1 MLRNLITG
9 LKFGRISSLWMSA
22 TGLVP
27 DDGGAIGRRAAV
39 AVSQQGMPAN
49 DAWLLALLEWISE
62 QPAGEQV
69 IAANGVR
76 QFLEAQ
82 EGRIELHPS
91 TRQAMHEVARQAV
104 VSPSSNPRPG
114 PLDVMSIPN
123 LAGRVASAIDVVL
136 NSGRSYTL
144 TRGCMRLPEEGAV
157 SFWPEPQSPHGS
169 IVASVKLADI
179 AAVGLL
185 SGPLAQDE
193 HWRSMTVD
201 SVAIEVVRR
210 FHNQVQMLSR

>member
-1 MLRNLITG
+1 MLRDLITG
-9 LKFGRISSLWMSA
+9 YKFGRISTLWMKA

-27 DDGGAIGRRAAV
+27 DDEGAIGRRAAD

-49 DAWLLALLEWISE
+49 DAWLLALMEWIGE

-69 IAANGVR
+69 IAVNGVR

-91 TRQAMHEVARQAV
+91 TRRVLHEVASKALASLSRNSQ
-104 VSPSSNPRPG
+104 PG

-136 NSGRSYTL
+136 NGGRSYTL
-144 TRGCMRLPEEGAV
+144 ARGCMRLSRQGEI
-157 SFWPEPQSPHGS
+157 SFWPEPQSPRGS

-193 HWRSMTVD
+193 HWRTMTVD

>member
-1 MLRNLITG
+1 MLRELITG
-9 LKFGRISSLWMSA
+9 YKFGRISSLWMKV

-27 DDGGAIGRRAAV
+27 DDDGAIGRRAAV

-62 QPAGEQV
+62 QPAGEQT

-76 QFLEAQ
+76 LFLESQ
-82 EGRIELHPS
+82 ERRIELHPS
-91 TRQAMHEVARQAV
+91 TRREMHEVVRQASV
-104 VSPSSNPRPG
+104 APARHAQSG

-123 LAGRVASAIDVVL
+123 LAGRVASAIDAVL
-136 NSGRSYTL
+136 SGGRSYTL
-144 TRGCMRLPEEGAV
+144 ARGCMRLKREGEI
-157 SFWPEPQSPHGS
+157 SFWPEPQSPHGT
-169 IVASVKLADI
+169 IVASVNLADI

-185 SGPLAQDE
+185 SGPLSQDE
-193 HWRSMTVD
+193 HWRTMTVD

-210 FHNQVQMLSR
+210 FDSQVRMLSR